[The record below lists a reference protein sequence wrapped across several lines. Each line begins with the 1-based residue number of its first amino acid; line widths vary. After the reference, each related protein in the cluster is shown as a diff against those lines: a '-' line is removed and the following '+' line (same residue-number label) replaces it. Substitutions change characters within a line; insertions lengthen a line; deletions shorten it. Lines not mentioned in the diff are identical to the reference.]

1 MHKFTSYLRRTAS
14 SCLMPLATRAA
25 KSYIAGPALE
35 DALRVGAELARRGFA
50 TTLGFWDGPGD
61 TAEGVAQQYLA
72 ALDGLS
78 RAGHDSYLSIKL
90 PALADSR
97 ELLADVL
104 NKAAACRLR
113 IHFDSLGPEAADATW
128 SAAVEARKSAGVA
141 ISCSIPGRWQRSPND
156 ADTAVAAGIIPRVV
170 KGQWADPACPEIDL
184 RQSFMSVVG
193 RLAGWAPHVAIA
205 SHDAPLARDAIRRL
219 KEAGTTCELEL
230 LYGLPERASLA
241 VAEREDVRVRFYV
254 PYGKAYLP
262 YCLGQARRQPSLV
275 WWLLRDSLLPA
286 RRFGP
291 R

>member
-1 MHKFTSYLRRTAS
+1 
-14 SCLMPLATRAA
+14 
-25 KSYIAGPALE
+25 LE
-35 DALRVGAELARRGFA
+35 
-50 TTLGFWDGPGD
+50 
-61 TAEGVAQQYLA
+61 
-72 ALDGLS
+72 GLS

-90 PALADSR
+90 PALTDSG

-104 NKAAACRLR
+104 NRAAACRQR

-128 SAAVEARKSAGVA
+128 SAAVEAAKSAEVT
-141 ISCSIPGRWQRSPND
+141 ISCSIPGRWRRSLSD
-156 ADTAVAAGIIPRVV
+156 AHAAVAAGIIPRVV

-184 RQSFMSVVG
+184 RESFMGVVERFAG
-193 RLAGWAPHVAIA
+193 RAPHVAIA
-205 SHDAPLARDAIRRL
+205 SHDAPLARDAIRCL
-219 KEAGTTCELEL
+219 KAAGTNCELEL

-262 YCLGQARRQPSLV
+262 YCLGQARRQPSLI

-286 RRFGP
+286 RRVVP